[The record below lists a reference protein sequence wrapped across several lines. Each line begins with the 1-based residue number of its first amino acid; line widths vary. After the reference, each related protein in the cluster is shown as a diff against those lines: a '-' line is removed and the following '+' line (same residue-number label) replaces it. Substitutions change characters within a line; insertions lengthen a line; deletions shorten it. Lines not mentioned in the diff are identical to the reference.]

1 MSDKNTTFH
10 HLFPSVI
17 YEAQLNLN
25 IKYLN
30 DYCFKLKKSFNGVL
44 KSNHGGWQSPS
55 MKHSDL
61 PTLSTEIEKHAN
73 IFKKSFLFKDLIK
86 LGDMWIN
93 INTYKDYNREHG
105 HPLLTFAG
113 VYYVKVPEGS
123 GAIEFIHPAADLI
136 QRDWRGL
143 EKEKYNNYNS
153 SQWSFEPRENMLFLF
168 PSWLKHCVLPQE
180 NKEERVSIS
189 FNLK

>member
-1 MSDKNTTFH
+1 MSVVEPKLH

-17 YEAQLNLN
+17 YEVQLNLN
-25 IKYLN
+25 TKRIN
-30 DYCFKLKKSFNGVL
+30 DYCFKLKQSFKSVA
-44 KSNHGGWQSPS
+44 KSNHGGWQSPPIKNS
-55 MKHSDL
+55 QL
-61 PTLSTEIEKHAN
+61 PSLVIEIEKHAD
-73 IFKKSFLFKDLIK
+73 IFKKAFLFKNPVVLSH
-86 LGDMWIN
+86 MWVN
-93 INTYKDYNREHG
+93 INSYKDYNREHS

-123 GAIEFIHPAADLI
+123 GALGFIHPVSEI
-136 QRDWRGL
+136 IERDWCGI

-153 SQWSFEPRENMLFLF
+153 NEWLFEPKENTLFLF
-168 PSWLKHCVLPQE
+168 PSWLKHCVLPQT

>member
-86 LGDMWIN
+86 LGDMW